1 MDSCNSCTVIDSI
14 FVNGTVGSGKTTLA
28 YAVSALE
35 TSRTHAVVD
44 LDEIRRIRP
53 APAADRFAH
62 EIELRNL
69 RSVATNYR
77 EAGAE
82 RFIVAGVLEREA
94 DIGRYLDALGSD
106 RMFICRL
113 TATPRIVEERL
124 ARRHEGDPTGL
135 AWHLD
140 RAVEL
145 ARILGTARFD
155 DMVLDSSGAE
165 PSRLAVEVRM
175 AAGWD

>member
-1 MDSCNSCTVIDSI
+1 MIDSI

-35 TSRTHAVVD
+35 TSITHAVID
-44 LDEIRRIRP
+44 LDEIRRLRP
-53 APAADRFAH
+53 APATDRFAH

-69 RSVATNYR
+69 RSIATNYR

-82 RFIVAGVLEREA
+82 RFILAGVLEHEA
-94 DIGRYLDALGSD
+94 EIGRYREALGSD
-106 RMFICRL
+106 GMFICRL
-113 TATPRIVEERL
+113 TVAPDVVKRRL
-124 ARRHEGDPTGL
+124 ARRHERDQMGL
-135 AWHLD
+135 IWHRD

-145 ARILGTARFD
+145 ARILATNTFD
-155 DMVLDSSGAE
+155 DIVLDSSDVE
-165 PSRLAVEVRM
+165 PSRLASALRL